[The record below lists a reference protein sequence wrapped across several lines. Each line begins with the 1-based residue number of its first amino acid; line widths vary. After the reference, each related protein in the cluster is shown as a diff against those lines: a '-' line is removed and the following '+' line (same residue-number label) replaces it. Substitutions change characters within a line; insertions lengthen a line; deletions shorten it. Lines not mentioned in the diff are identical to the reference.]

1 VSARFPGALSP
12 AAGEATRQAFMTGLH
27 AGSLVAAAAL
37 LALAFLPSRP
47 GPADGATDLPDLAF
61 VTAPADTLPAGT
73 GPFAQNL
80 R

>member
-1 VSARFPGALSP
+1 MPRCGPASP

-27 AGSLVAAAAL
+27 AGSLVAAAATAVAAL

-47 GPADGATDLPDLAF
+47 GASQEATDLPDLAS
-61 VTAPADTLPAGT
+61 VTEPADTL
-73 GPFAQNL
+73 PFAQNL

>member
-1 VSARFPGALSP
+1 M
-12 AAGEATRQAFMTGLH
+12 AAAATA
-27 AGSLVAAAAL
+27 VAAL

-61 VTAPADTLPAGT
+61 VTAPAGTLPAGT